1 MCRGPCLIGGHTLA
15 GGGAPRTRVPY
26 ATGLRPLGTPSP
38 SRPSYP
44 CRYIW
49 TGRTGVRPL
58 PLRQGPEG
66 LPCGLH
72 MGGSA
77 PSTTSYTLFPLAG
90 NSRPPRHLRFFSP
103 PLGFHRGVS
112 RGEGKHGRTALV
124 SGAGYPTTPGSP
136 HPLIR
141 IHTLA
146 HLGADT
152 PSASAAGGRQGGGR
166 RDTKAE
172 PGAKV
177 NLAPFAAIG
186 GRGTRASSG
195 LLTPVVFQIPPW
207 VASSAERASH
217 IRETELSRN
226 WGCGCRRR
234 GCPGGLLPLDA
245 EPL

>member
-1 MCRGPCLIGGHTLA
+1 M
-15 GGGAPRTRVPY
+15 PY
-26 ATGLRPLGTPSP
+26 ATGPRSPGNSAP

-44 CRYIW
+44 HRDMW

-77 PSTTSYTLFPLAG
+77 PSPTSYTLFPLAG

-103 PLGFHRGVS
+103 PLGFHRGCPG
-112 RGEGKHGRTALV
+112 GEGKYGRTALV

-146 HLGADT
+146 YLGTDT
-152 PSASAAGGRQGGGR
+152 PSASAAWGRQGGRR

-177 NLAPFAAIG
+177 NLAPFGIG
-186 GRGTRASSG
+186 
-195 LLTPVVFQIPPW
+195 
-207 VASSAERASH
+207 
-217 IRETELSRN
+217 
-226 WGCGCRRR
+226 
-234 GCPGGLLPLDA
+234 
-245 EPL
+245 

>member
-1 MCRGPCLIGGHTLA
+1 MLPGPS
-15 GGGAPRTRVPY
+15 
-26 ATGLRPLGTPSP
+26 PLGTPPP
-38 SRPSYP
+38 SRPSCP
-44 CRYIW
+44 RRDNWAGC
-49 TGRTGVRPL
+49 TGARPL

-77 PSTTSYTLFPLAG
+77 PSTASYTLFPLAG
-90 NSRPPRHLRFFSP
+90 NSRPPLHLRFFSP
-103 PLGFHRGVS
+103 PPGFHRGVS

-124 SGAGYPTTPGSP
+124 SGAGYPTTPGFP

-146 HLGADT
+146 HLGADM

-177 NLAPFAAIG
+177 NLAPFG
-186 GRGTRASSG
+186 HRGLGQKG
-195 LLTPVVFQIPPW
+195 LLGLFNTDGF
-207 VASSAERASH
+207 
-217 IRETELSRN
+217 
-226 WGCGCRRR
+226 
-234 GCPGGLLPLDA
+234 PGNDPGWPG
-245 EPL
+245 

>member
-1 MCRGPCLIGGHTLA
+1 MLPGPG
-15 GGGAPRTRVPY
+15 
-26 ATGLRPLGTPSP
+26 PLGTPPP
-38 SRPSYP
+38 SHPSYP
-44 CRYIW
+44 YRDMW

-77 PSTTSYTLFPLAG
+77 PSPTSYTLFPLAG

-112 RGEGKHGRTALV
+112 RGEGKYGRTALV

-152 PSASAAGGRQGGGR
+152 SSASAAGGKREGGR
-166 RDTKAE
+166 RDTKAG
-172 PGAKV
+172 PGATRR
-177 NLAPFAAIG
+177 IG
-186 GRGTRASSG
+186 GRVKRASSG
-195 LLTPVVFQIPPW
+195 FLTPVVFQVRPRGGR
-207 VASSAERASH
+207 ERVFL
-217 IRETELSRN
+217 RESQLSRRL
-226 WGCGCRRR
+226 GTCTFS
-234 GCPGGLLPLDA
+234 GGGVREVPS
-245 EPL
+245 P

>member
-1 MCRGPCLIGGHTLA
+1 MDQDALCYRA
-15 GGGAPRTRVPY
+15 QVPWE
-26 ATGLRPLGTPSP
+26 LRPP
-38 SRPSYP
+38 SRPSCP
-44 CRYIW
+44 RRDIW
-49 TGRTGVRPL
+49 TGRTGARPL

-77 PSTTSYTLFPLAG
+77 PSTASYTLFPLAG
-90 NSRPPRHLRFFSP
+90 NSRPPLHLRFFSP

-112 RGEGKHGRTALV
+112 RGEGKYGRTALV
-124 SGAGYPTTPGSP
+124 SGAGCPTTPGSP

-146 HLGADT
+146 HPGADM

-177 NLAPFAAIG
+177 NLAAHRGLGQKGLLGLFNADGFPGNDPGWPGWTLHSRKLTFAKVGTCTFSG
-186 GRGTRASSG
+186 GGVREASS
-195 LLTPVVFQIPPW
+195 P
-207 VASSAERASH
+207 
-217 IRETELSRN
+217 
-226 WGCGCRRR
+226 
-234 GCPGGLLPLDA
+234 
-245 EPL
+245 

>member
-1 MCRGPCLIGGHTLA
+1 MLPGPG
-15 GGGAPRTRVPY
+15 
-26 ATGLRPLGTPSP
+26 PLGTPPP
-38 SRPSYP
+38 SHPSYP
-44 CRYIW
+44 YRDMW

-77 PSTTSYTLFPLAG
+77 PSPTSYTLFPLAG

-112 RGEGKHGRTALV
+112 RGEGKYGRTALV

-152 PSASAAGGRQGGGR
+152 SSASAAGGKREGGR
-166 RDTKAE
+166 RDTKAG
-172 PGAKV
+172 PGATRR
-177 NLAPFAAIG
+177 IG
-186 GRGTRASSG
+186 GRVKRASSG
-195 LLTPVVFQIPPW
+195 FLTPVVFQVRPRGGR
-207 VASSAERASH
+207 ERVFL
-217 IRETELSRN
+217 RES
-226 WGCGCRRR
+226 
-234 GCPGGLLPLDA
+234 
-245 EPL
+245 